1 MQKILSDSEK
11 LDAQIFSLIH
21 GNGGE
26 LIDAAVAY
34 VQSQAYQ
41 QARTE
46 LTTKEFNNLRN
57 IANAAIAEKNHSLQK
72 GNTEEAANAAAM
84 ELCKRFLSA

>member
-1 MQKILSDSEK
+1 MTETQK
-11 LDAQIFSLIH
+11 LDAQIFSLLN

-26 LIDAAVAY
+26 LTDAAIEY

-46 LTTKEFNNLRN
+46 LTTKEFNTLRN
-57 IANAAIAEKNHSLQK
+57 IANAAIAEKNHCLQK
-72 GNTEEAANAAAM
+72 GNTADAANAAAM
-84 ELCKRFLSA
+84 ARCKSLLSA